1 MDLDPSTFEDM
12 SPEEFARTV
21 KEMSDREIAET
32 MRGEHR
38 LAVLDAIFGRFPTL
52 FRPDRAKGVSATTQ
66 FRITGGPDDH
76 PHDTYEIV
84 IDDEQCGVSEEP
96 GDTFDVSLMMAPP
109 EFLKMTTGRGNPT
122 MMVMRGKIKVKGD
135 LALAAQFP
143 SMFDIPKA

>member
-12 SPEEFARTV
+12 SSEEFATMV
-21 KEMSDREIAET
+21 KGMSDKEITET

-38 LAVLDAIFGRFPTL
+38 HAVLDAIFDRFPTL

-66 FRITGGPDDH
+66 FRITGGPEDH

-84 IDDEQCGVSEEP
+84 IDDDQCSVSEDP

-135 LALAAQFP
+135 LALAAKFP
-143 SMFDIPKA
+143 SMFNIPKA